1 MQHSEVCK
9 KAKEDVAAVLK
20 GFEVSQSLKDYINQV
35 SLDALQRAVP
45 YYFVLSED
53 LASTAF
59 TDLLTTLKKF

>member
-9 KAKEDVAAVLK
+9 KAKEDVAGVLK

-35 SLDALQRAVP
+35 SHDALQRAVP